1 MESEDLLTRYM
12 QDVMLDIIAALYANG
27 IRQVHLGGLMQ
38 MLGLPES
45 IATEYDEDRME
56 ITSEFADIIEHKSKI
71 SVPAIPSGT
80 TIH

>member
-27 IRQVHLGGLMQ
+27 IRQVHLGGMMRL
-38 MLGLPES
+38 LGLPDT
-45 IATEYDEDRME
+45 IAAEYDADRME
-56 ITSEFADIIEHKSKI
+56 ITSEFAAIIEHKAKI
-71 SVPAIPSGT
+71 SVPELPAGT

>member
-27 IRQVHLGGLMQ
+27 IRQVHLGGMMRL
-38 MLGLPES
+38 LGLPDA
-45 IATEYDEDRME
+45 IAADYDEDRME
-56 ITSEFADIIEHKSKI
+56 ITSKFADIIEHKAKI
-71 SVPAIPSGT
+71 SVPELPAGT

>member
-27 IRQVHLGGLMQ
+27 IRQVHLGGMMR

-45 IATEYDEDRME
+45 IAAEYDEDRME
-56 ITSEFADIIEHKSKI
+56 ITSEFADIIEHKSKT
-71 SVPAIPSGT
+71 SVPAVPTGT